1 MNAKQYTLTPKDLK
15 KIKQEIKKLREK
27 IIPQL
32 AEELHEARADGDLRE
47 NAPFQILREK
57 LADAKLKLAKYEEML
72 KNHILVKTKSKDT
85 ISLGDKVVIEINGNT
100 QEVTIVSEVEANPA
114 ENRFSVESP
123 IGQAL
128 IGKKVGETTSLP
140 NGTKIKII
148 KKM

>member
-1 MNAKQYTLTPKDLK
+1 MNAKLYTLTAKDIK
-15 KIKQEIKKLREK
+15 KIKEEIKKLREK

-72 KNHILVKTKSKDT
+72 KQHILVKGKSKNT
-85 ISLGDKVVIEINGNT
+85 ISLGDTVIIEINGNK
-100 QEVTIVSEVEANPA
+100 QEITIVSEVEANPT
-114 ENRFSVESP
+114 ENKFSVESP

-128 IGKKVGETTSLP
+128 MGKKIGETTKLP
-140 NGTKIKII
+140 NGTEIKILE
-148 KKM
+148 KK